1 LDLLS
6 AAGEMGRALA
16 VSPGGELAEALSA
29 GAEAAG
35 SVAAY
40 ETTPDPVAIVDL
52 RTAERHLGAA
62 TGGWDLHDLRHSRL
76 THAGEDGAAEAD
88 LLNLSGHEDRRTLQR
103 YLNLGNCIRRARN
116 CRSPVEGGAA

>member
-52 RTAERHLGAA
+52 RTAARHRFERAA
-62 TGGWDLHDLRHSRL
+62 G
-76 THAGEDGAAEAD
+76 HA
-88 LLNLSGHEDRRTLQR
+88 
-103 YLNLGNCIRRARN
+103 
-116 CRSPVEGGAA
+116 V